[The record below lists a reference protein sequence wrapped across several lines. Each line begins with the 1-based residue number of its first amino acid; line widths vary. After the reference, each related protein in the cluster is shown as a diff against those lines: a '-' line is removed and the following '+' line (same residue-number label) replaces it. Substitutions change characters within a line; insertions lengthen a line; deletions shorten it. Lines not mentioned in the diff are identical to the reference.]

1 MNKDQVKGHMKDWAG
16 KAQQKLGKLTGSKE
30 QQAKGMM
37 KQAEGKVQKGVGDV
51 KNIARDADDDTKP
64 AR

>member
-1 MNKDQVKGHMKDWAG
+1 MNKDQMKGHMKDLAG
-16 KAQQKLGKLTGSKE
+16 KAQRKLGELTGSKE
-30 QQAKGMM
+30 HQAKGMM

-51 KNIARDADDDTKP
+51 KNVARDADDETKP

>member
-30 QQAKGMM
+30 QQAKGMV

-51 KNIARDADDDTKP
+51 KNIARDAEDESKP
-64 AR
+64 R

>member
-1 MNKDQVKGHMKDWAG
+1 MKDWAG

-51 KNIARDADDDTKP
+51 KNIARDADDETKP

>member
-1 MNKDQVKGHMKDWAG
+1 MNKDQMKGHLKGLAG

-30 QQAKGMM
+30 QQAKGVM

-51 KNIARDADDDTKP
+51 KNIARDADDETKP

>member
-1 MNKDQVKGHMKDWAG
+1 MNKDQMKGHLKALAG
-16 KAQQKLGKLTGSKE
+16 KAQQKLGEMTGSKA

-51 KNIARDADDDTKP
+51 KNIARDADDETKP